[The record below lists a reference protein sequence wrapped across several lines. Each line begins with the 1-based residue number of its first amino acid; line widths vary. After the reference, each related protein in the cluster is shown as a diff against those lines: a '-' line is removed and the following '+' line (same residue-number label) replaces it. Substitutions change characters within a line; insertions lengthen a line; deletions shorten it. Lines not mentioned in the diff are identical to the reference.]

1 MGHPIDISILILAEQ
16 EILEE
21 TAGNEEE
28 ECRRSYLNFQGK

>member
-1 MGHPIDISILILAEQ
+1 MGHPIDISILTLAEQ

-28 ECRRSYLNFQGK
+28 ESRTSYLNLQGG